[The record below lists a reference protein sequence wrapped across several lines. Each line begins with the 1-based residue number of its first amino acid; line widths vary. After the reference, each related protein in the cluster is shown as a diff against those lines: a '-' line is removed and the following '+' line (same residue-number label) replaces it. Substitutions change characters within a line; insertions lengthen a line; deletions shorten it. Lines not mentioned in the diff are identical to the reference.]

1 MTSRLPELVVADR
14 QEIDGLRDRARRWW
28 LGWLLSALMLA
39 GSGALYVQQARLAAR
54 LTEVQAQ
61 QIAVT
66 LQQDQVRAAQEQA
79 WEQQEQAIQVVL
91 AWAGYIRDRLS
102 ISAEN
107 GVALP
112 EVPRRRALTHGTA
125 AAKEKP

>member
-1 MTSRLPELVVADR
+1 MKLPELVVADR
-14 QEIDGLRDRARRWW
+14 QEIDGLRARARRWW
-28 LGWLLSALMLA
+28 LGWVLSALMLA
-39 GSGALYVQQARLAAR
+39 GSGVLYVQQARLADR

-112 EVPRRRALTHGTA
+112 EAPRRRALTHGTA